1 MNRPPSHK
9 NSSSIV
15 KRCLDKVCTTDY
27 VFIYEQLFSSRME
40 NEEYYSQFLYAI
52 VNRPSLSWG
61 SEVYHEKKENF
72 LEQQI

>member
-1 MNRPPSHK
+1 
-9 NSSSIV
+9 
-15 KRCLDKVCTTDY
+15 
-27 VFIYEQLFSSRME
+27 ME

>member
-1 MNRPPSHK
+1 
-9 NSSSIV
+9 
-15 KRCLDKVCTTDY
+15 
-27 VFIYEQLFSSRME
+27 ME
-40 NEEYYSQFLYAI
+40 NEEYYSTFLYAI